1 MDSKSKNTLN
11 KLANEDDFFSNII
24 KKITLQEDLQHN
36 EYSYMLS
43 MSILFSDEYKK
54 NKNRGFFEVAYYLV
68 LYYPSYG
75 I

>member
-1 MDSKSKNTLN
+1 MFIMNLCIIWRINMDSKSKNTLN

-54 NKNRGFFEVAYYLV
+54 NKNRKKIFF
-68 LYYPSYG
+68 
-75 I
+75 